1 MTFDI
6 EKLEALAEAAEI
18 TGDDVQM
25 ASYAVLELTQTLRDL
40 KSSVQGLKTGYEA
53 YERVNAEL
61 RAEIDRL
68 NDEYDKAWRH
78 DLNDKNNVQAL
89 AAEVARLSA
98 ECEALRNS
106 SSCVDDLSALVRQ
119 LVQHLRK
126 ASPDNDL
133 PGKAL
138 DYLKRKGLQGSPLR
152 AEFEGVEVE
161 LDTAKKEASQ

>member
-1 MTFDI
+1 MTVDI

-25 ASYAVLELTQTLRDL
+25 ASYAVLELTQTIRDL
-40 KSSVQGLKTGYEA
+40 QSSVSGLKTGYEA

-61 RAEIDRL
+61 R
-68 NDEYDKAWRH
+68 
-78 DLNDKNNVQAL
+78 
-89 AAEVARLSA
+89 A

-152 AEFEGVEVE
+152 AEVEGVEVE
-161 LDTAKKEASQ
+161 LDTAEKEAAQ